1 MQMRLTGKTALIAG
15 ASRNIGKEIA
25 VTFAREGADLVLISR
40 SMNDDLKQAARE
52 CEGRGVRA
60 LPVAADVGDHQAAN
74 RAVQQSLAHFGKVDV
89 LVCVAAIRPHK
100 PFWEIGFDEWNQVLA
115 VNLSSTFYLAKALA
129 PGWIKN
135 GTGGSIVAVGGMA
148 SLTSQPNRAH
158 VIASKTGL
166 YGLIKALALELGP
179 YGVRANLL
187 AAGLIG
193 TERRNPEWY
202 PEGGG
207 VPHGMVSSKSD
218 GTPLGRA
225 DGTPLKRIGTPQE
238 VANVALFLASDES
251 SFVTGDRIVC
261 AGGRYM

>member
-1 MQMRLTGKTALIAG
+1 M
-15 ASRNIGKEIA
+15 
-25 VTFAREGADLVLISR
+25 
-40 SMNDDLKQAARE
+40 
-52 CEGRGVRA
+52 
-60 LPVAADVGDHQAAN
+60 
-74 RAVQQSLAHFGKVDV
+74 
-89 LVCVAAIRPHK
+89 
-100 PFWEIGFDEWNQVLA
+100 
-115 VNLSSTFYLAKALA
+115 
-129 PGWIKN
+129 
-135 GTGGSIVAVGGMA
+135 
-148 SLTSQPNRAH
+148 
-158 VIASKTGL
+158 
-166 YGLIKALALELGP
+166 
-179 YGVRANLL
+179 RANLL

-225 DGTPLKRIGTPQE
+225 DGTPLKRVGTPQE

>member
-1 MQMRLTGKTALIAG
+1 MRLKGKTALIAG

-25 VTFAREGADLVLISR
+25 LTFAREGADLVLVSR
-40 SMNDDLKQAARE
+40 SLTDDLKQAARE

-60 LPVAADVGDHQAAN
+60 LPVAADVGDHEAAN
-74 RAVQQSLAHFGKVDV
+74 RAVRQALDHYGKVDV
-89 LVCVAAIRPHK
+89 LVSVAAIRPHK
-100 PFWEIGFDEWNQVLA
+100 PFWEISYEEWNQVLA

-129 PGWIKN
+129 PGWIKG

-207 VPHGMVSSKSD
+207 VPHGMVSSEPD
-218 GTPLGRA
+218 GTPLGRSE
-225 DGTPLKRIGTPQE
+225 GSPLKRVGTPQE